1 MEGHTSREGNSCTRG
16 PAAPVLAWY
25 GDDFTGS
32 TDVMEMLSLH
42 GRSAVL
48 FLERPDARLLARFAS
63 YQAFGLAGSS
73 RSRSPEWMDAELP
86 LAFGFLKALGT
97 PLLHY
102 KVCSTF
108 DSSPQVG
115 SIGRAM
121 EIGQRVTGSRWVPIV
136 AGAPAM
142 SRFTFFGHLFAA
154 NAGEVFRID
163 RHPTMSR
170 HPVTP
175 MDEAD
180 LRVHLAK
187 QTARRIGLMSFR
199 DVVAADAAERLSQA
213 SQNHD
218 AVLFDVIDAATL
230 AGTGRLLWDQ
240 AQQAPLFVVGSS
252 GVEHAL
258 AAGWGAQAMP
268 NPANVP
274 VSQVLVLSG
283 SCSPMTS
290 AQIATAVA
298 NGFAAVRLDPV
309 ALGNGDRD
317 AMQRAVAEAIAAW
330 RAGRSVVMYSAGHD
344 AVQLD
349 RDISGRPGFRESLG
363 ELSGRALCAVLDA
376 CPEVRRVVVA
386 GGDTS
391 SWAGSLLG
399 VQALTFV
406 CSLAPGAPLCRAW
419 SNDAQRDGI
428 EIVFKGGQCGAP
440 EFFLQVRG
448 DRT

>member
-1 MEGHTSREGNSCTRG
+1 MKT
-16 PAAPVLAWY
+16 PDKFLAWY

-42 GRSAVL
+42 GLRAVL
-48 FLERPDARLLARFAS
+48 FLERPDARLLSRFAG
-63 YQAFGLAGSS
+63 YHAFGLAGSS
-73 RSRSPEWMDAELP
+73 RSRSPEWMEAELP
-86 LAFGFLKALGT
+86 SAFGFLKALGT

-108 DSSPQVG
+108 DSSPAVG

-121 EIGQRVTGSRWVPIV
+121 EIGQRVMGSRWVPIV

-142 SRFTFFGHLFAA
+142 SRFTFFGHLFAS
-154 NAGEVFRID
+154 NSGEVFRID

-180 LRVHLAK
+180 LRLHLAK
-187 QTARRIGLMSFR
+187 QTERRIGLMSFR
-199 DVVAADAAERLSQA
+199 DVVATDAAARLAQA
-213 SQNHD
+213 KADND

-230 AGTGRLLWDQ
+230 AGTGRLIW
-240 AQQAPLFVVGSS
+240 AEAERAPLFVVGSS

-258 AAGWGAQAMP
+258 AAGWGAQALA
-268 NPANVP
+268 NPSHVAVERL
-274 VSQVLVLSG
+274 LVLSG
-283 SCSPMTS
+283 SCSPITS
-290 AQIATAVA
+290 AQIAVAVSK
-298 NGFAAVRLDPV
+298 GFAAVRLDPLG
-309 ALGNGDRD
+309 LGNGDSE
-317 AMQRAVAEAIAAW
+317 AVRRPAEEAIAAW
-330 RAGRSVVMYSAGHD
+330 RTGRSVVMYSAGHD
-344 AVQLD
+344 TEPLA
-349 RDISGRPGFRESLG
+349 RDVAARPGFRESLG

-376 CPEVRRVVVA
+376 CPDVKRVVVA

-419 SNDAQRDGI
+419 SNEARRDGI
-428 EIVFKGGQCGAP
+428 EIVFKGGQCGTP
-440 EFFLQVRG
+440 EFFLDVRG
-448 DRT
+448 DGR

>member
-1 MEGHTSREGNSCTRG
+1 MKL
-16 PAAPVLAWY
+16 PDKVLAWY

-42 GRSAVL
+42 GLSAVL
-48 FLERPDARLLARFAS
+48 FLERPDGRLLARFAG

-86 LAFGFLKALGT
+86 GAFQFLKALGT

-108 DSSPQVG
+108 DSSPSVG

-121 EIGQRVTGSRWVPIV
+121 EIGQQVMGSRWVPVV

-142 SRFTFFGHLFAA
+142 ARYTFFGHLFAT

-180 LRVHLAK
+180 LRLHLAK
-187 QTARRIGLMSFR
+187 QTERRIGLMSFR
-199 DVVAADAAERLSQA
+199 DVAAPDAGQRLSRAVQG
-213 SQNHD
+213 HD
-218 AVLFDVIDAATL
+218 AMLFDVIDDATL
-230 AGTGRLLWDQ
+230 AGTGRLIWAEAERQ
-240 AQQAPLFVVGSS
+240 PLFVVGSS

-258 AAGWGAQAMP
+258 AAGWGAQALA
-268 NPANVP
+268 NPSNVP
-274 VSQVLVLSG
+274 VPQLLVLSG
-283 SCSPMTS
+283 SCSPTTS

-298 NGFAAVRLDPV
+298 SGFAAVRLDPV
-309 ALGNGDRD
+309 ALGNGDRA
-317 AMQRAVAEAIAAW
+317 AMQRAASEAVAAW
-330 RAGRSVVMYSAGHD
+330 NAGRSVVMYSAGHD
-344 AVQLD
+344 TAQLD
-349 RDISGRPGFRESLG
+349 RGVAGHPGFRESLG

-376 CPEVRRVVVA
+376 CPDVKRVVVA

-406 CSLAPGAPLCRAW
+406 SSLAPGAPLCRAW
-419 SNDAQRDGI
+419 PNDERRDGI
-428 EIVFKGGQCGAP
+428 EIVFKGGQCGTP

-448 DRT
+448 DGR